1 MSAVGAGAL
10 PVRRDHRL
18 LAALRAPLPRA
29 RVGVLGAELA
39 ELQLGDHRRVQDL
52 GREEAHG
59 SSVSSAISAV
69 LSGLDRF
76 IFIMLLLPIKIND
89 LSPARIYKGYG
100 IDVKVYL

>member
-39 ELQLGDHRRVQDL
+39 ELQHGDHRRVQDL

-69 LSGLDRF
+69 LSGLDRL
-76 IFIMLLLPIKIND
+76 IFIMFPTND
-89 LSPARIYKGYG
+89 LEYI
-100 IDVKVYL
+100 KVTVLA